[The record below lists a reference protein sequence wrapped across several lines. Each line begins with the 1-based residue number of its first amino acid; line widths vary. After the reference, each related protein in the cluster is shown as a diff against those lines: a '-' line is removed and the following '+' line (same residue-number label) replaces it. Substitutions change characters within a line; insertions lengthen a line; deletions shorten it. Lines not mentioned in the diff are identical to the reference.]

1 MSGAII
7 MSSIDP
13 TRSSNRLTKDCAFG
27 APTRNNVAH
36 FGDADADD
44 ARSSLL
50 RMRDGWRDQGDT
62 RNHQGV
68 TYLVLL
74 SFARL

>member
-1 MSGAII
+1 
-7 MSSIDP
+7 
-13 TRSSNRLTKDCAFG
+13 
-27 APTRNNVAH
+27 
-36 FGDADADD
+36 
-44 ARSSLL
+44 
-50 RMRDGWRDQGDT
+50 MRDGWRDQGDT